1 MNYYEEIKNKIIDNE
16 IYCKV
21 KDYSKERNTVTT
33 YFEIGRLLTEA
44 GGKYGDNI
52 IDEYSKKLVVE
63 VGKKYNIMTLYLNI
77 RKEVLLYLGCFVFS
91 LCFLEIKNF

>member
-1 MNYYEEIKNKIIDNE
+1 MNYYEQIKNKIIDNE

-52 IDEYSKKLVVE
+52 IEL
-63 VGKKYNIMTLYLNI
+63 TLLFM
-77 RKEVLLYLGCFVFS
+77 LLSSATSSNNL
-91 LCFLEIKNF
+91 